1 MYICINKT
9 CAKYRQNVTY
19 IENERDRDITNGVA
33 LVWESEIEIVRRGK
47 EWITSECI
55 HICISKTCAKQRR
68 NITYVESERDR
79 DVTNGI
85 TNMCEREID
94 IVWGVKENVYMY
106 ASAVMKE

>member
-47 EWITSECI
+47 E
-55 HICISKTCAKQRR
+55 
-68 NITYVESERDR
+68 
-79 DVTNGI
+79 
-85 TNMCEREID
+85 MEI
-94 IVWGVKENVYMY
+94 
-106 ASAVMKE
+106 